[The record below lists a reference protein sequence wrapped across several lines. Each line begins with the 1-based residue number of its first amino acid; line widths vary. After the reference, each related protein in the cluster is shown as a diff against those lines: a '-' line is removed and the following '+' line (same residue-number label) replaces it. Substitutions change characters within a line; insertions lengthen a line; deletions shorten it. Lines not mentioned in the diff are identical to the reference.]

1 MKRSLNTQ
9 VSSVLR
15 IVRGE
20 RDALVRTTHFK
31 ATVENVSNVT
41 IERKI
46 MSTKTTFKRVALVA
60 VAAVGL
66 GLLSAVPSNAAA
78 GTFTNGSIG
87 LGTSGSA
94 TVAQTQAIGGQA
106 SVVLLLDTPTAGD
119 RVTNVTVS
127 GVGTMLS
134 SSLSGATRLYAAST
148 TAAINGVT
156 NWSDSSSATTPSQ
169 TDTILVTSSVVGTT
183 TITATP
189 LDASGTA
196 LTPVT
201 KTITW
206 TSVAASTVVN
216 HSTAFIGAATSPW
229 ADGTIVVSKTTT
241 GSVVGYINVNEY
253 LTADTSTV
261 VTAGNSSAVSVAIAG
276 GIGAVA
282 TQAAG
287 FTAAGPSASIAAG
300 SFTSTTGAA
309 GAVNGNQFYVY
320 ANGVSGTGTIT
331 VSVGGVAIATKTIT
345 FIGSAVSYT
354 ATGAKGTIAA
364 DSAATTA
371 AVIAVVAKD
380 SLGNVVPSQ
389 SLTVTSSDPTIVAS
403 TTATSSDAASATA
416 GTATIGVTSIAGK
429 FGKVTLTFS
438 DASATIA
445 ATATAVVTLAS
456 ATPETVSIAF
466 DKASYAPGEKMVLT
480 VSGVTAA
487 GTATA
492 NQAVSGL
499 LSALSANASVQGFPA
514 DLTATTTDGSK
525 AYTMY
530 APLLAG
536 DVVVTAT
543 DVTTA
548 ANTLTATATVSGG
561 DAAAAL
567 DAANEATDAANYAAD
582 AADAA
587 TTAAE
592 EATAAANAAGDAAT
606 AAQASADA
614 ALAAVTDLGLK
625 VTGLISALR
634 AQITS
639 LTNLIVKI
647 QKKVNA

>member
-66 GLLSAVPSNAAA
+66 GLLTAVPSNAAA
-78 GTFTNGSIG
+78 GTFTNGGSG
-87 LGTSGSA
+87 LGILTSSTA
-94 TVAQTQAIGGQA
+94 AQTQAIGGNA

-119 RVTNVTVS
+119 RITNVSIS
-127 GVGTMLS
+127 GVGTVLS
-134 SSLSGATRLYAAST
+134 TTLAAATRLYG
-148 TAAINGVT
+148 TAATSNPT
-156 NWSDSSSATTPSQ
+156 SWTDSSSAIVASQ
-169 TDTILVTSSVVGTT
+169 TDTILVRSDVVGTT

-189 LDASGTA
+189 LDASGTS

-206 TSVAASTVVN
+206 TAVAATAVVN
-216 HSTAFIGAATSPW
+216 HSTA
-229 ADGTIVVSKTTT
+229 
-241 GSVVGYINVNEY
+241 YINAGVTANAAFADDSTAISVPSTSSATAVAVINVDQY
-253 LTADTSTV
+253 LTADTTTV
-261 VTAGNSSAVSVAIAG
+261 VSAANSSAVSVAITGAG
-276 GIGAVA
+276 SVGL
-282 TQAAG
+282 TQA
-287 FTAAGPSASIAAG
+287 TAGPSVSTAAG
-300 SFTSTTGAA
+300 SFTSSQAA
-309 GAVNGNQFYVY
+309 GVDYSVF
-320 ANGVSGTGTIT
+320 ANGVAGVGTIKI
-331 VSVGGVAIATKTIT
+331 SVAGVVIATKTVT
-345 FIGSAVSYT
+345 FYGALASYVVTPSTTSVGIGESSATLTV
-354 ATGAKGTIAA
+354 TGL
-364 DSAATTA
+364 
-371 AVIAVVAKD
+371 D
-380 SLGNVVPSQ
+380 SLGNAAPVG
-389 SLTVTSSDPTIVAS
+389 TVYATSG
-403 TTATSSDAASATA
+403 TTANATVPATATVVTTLKGTVAVTGVAAGTSVITLANAAS
-416 GTATIGVTSIAGK
+416 
-429 FGKVTLTFS
+429 
-438 DASATIA
+438 SATI
-445 ATATAVVTLAS
+445 TATNTV
-456 ATPETVSIAF
+456 TVSKTSAKTVTFAF
-466 DKASYAPGEKMVLT
+466 DKASYAPGEKITLT
-480 VSGVTAA
+480 VAAVDSNGAAVADGTRTLLSGVATSNVSLQGTYPTAA
-487 GTATA
+487 MALVGGSATFT
-492 NQAVSGL
+492 L
-499 LSALSANASVQGFPA
+499 
-514 DLTATTTDGSK
+514 
-525 AYTMY
+525 Y

-536 DVVVTAT
+536 DVTVSSTEGTGT
-543 DVTTA
+543 DNVAAAGTA
-548 ANTLTATATVSGG
+548 AAITAGFTVSGG